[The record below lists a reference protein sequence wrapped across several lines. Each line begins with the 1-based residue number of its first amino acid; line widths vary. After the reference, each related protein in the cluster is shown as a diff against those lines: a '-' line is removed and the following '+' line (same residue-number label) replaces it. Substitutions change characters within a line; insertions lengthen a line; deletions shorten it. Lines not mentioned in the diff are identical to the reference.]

1 WLASAPPMNAPVAMA
16 LVVEDDA
23 ALRMLCRVN
32 LELSGFVVREAGDVE
47 SAEAA
52 LFEERPDV
60 VFLDVHVNGRT
71 TGELLTRLRR
81 DGIPVAIVSGS
92 TDIDVLRDGADAVLP
107 KPFAPQELVDTA
119 LRLARV
125 RHL

>member
-1 WLASAPPMNAPVAMA
+1 MNAPVAMA
-16 LVVEDDA
+16 LVVEDDP

-32 LELSGFVVREAGDVE
+32 LELSGFVVREAADVDE
-47 SAEAA
+47 AETA
-52 LFEERPDV
+52 LAEERPDV

-71 TGELLTRLRR
+71 TGELLARLRT

-92 TDIDVLRDGADAVLP
+92 VDLDELRGNADAVLP
-107 KPFAPQELVDTA
+107 KPFPPQDLVDTA

-125 RHL
+125 ERQ

>member
-1 WLASAPPMNAPVAMA
+1 MNAPVAMA

-32 LELSGFVVREAGDVE
+32 LELSGFLVREAADVDA
-47 SAEAA
+47 AEIA
-52 LFEERPDV
+52 LGEYRPDV

-71 TGELLTRLRR
+71 TGELLIRLRGE
-81 DGIPVAIVSGS
+81 GIPVAIVSGS
-92 TDIDVLRDGADAVLP
+92 ADIDDLRGRADAVLP
-107 KPFAPQELVDTA
+107 KPFSPEELVDTA

>member
-1 WLASAPPMNAPVAMA
+1 MNAPVAMA

-32 LELSGFVVREAGDVE
+32 LELSGFVVREADDVE
-47 SAEAA
+47 GAEAA
-52 LFEERPDV
+52 LSEVRPDV
-60 VFLDVHVNGRT
+60 VFLDVHVKGRT
-71 TGELLTRLRR
+71 TGDLLGRLRD

-92 TDIDVLRDGADAVLP
+92 TDIDVLRESADAVLP
-107 KPFAPQELVDTA
+107 KPFAPEELVDTA

-125 RHL
+125 SHL

>member
-1 WLASAPPMNAPVAMA
+1 MA

-32 LELSGFVVREAGDVE
+32 LELSGFVVREAADVDD
-47 SAEAA
+47 AETA
-52 LFEERPDV
+52 LAEERPDV

-71 TGELLTRLRR
+71 TGELLTRLRSE
-81 DGIPVAIVSGS
+81 GIPVAIVSGS
-92 TDIDVLRDGADAVLP
+92 IDVDDLRSQADAVLP
-107 KPFAPQELVDTA
+107 KPFPPQELVDTA

-125 RHL
+125 ERL

>member
-1 WLASAPPMNAPVAMA
+1 MNAPVAMA

-32 LELSGFVVREAGDVE
+32 LELSGFVVREAGDIDD
-47 SAEAA
+47 AEASLA
-52 LFEERPDV
+52 EERPDV

-71 TGELLTRLRR
+71 TGELLARLRR
-81 DGIPVAIVSGS
+81 EGVPVAIVSGS
-92 TDIDVLRDGADAVLP
+92 TDIDDLRGSADAVLP
-107 KPFAPQELVDTA
+107 KPFPPQELVDTA

-125 RHL
+125 SQL

>member
-1 WLASAPPMNAPVAMA
+1 MNAPVAMA

-32 LELSGFVVREAGDVE
+32 LELSGFVVREAGDIE

-52 LFEERPDV
+52 LFEGRPDV

-71 TGELLTRLRR
+71 TGELLTRLRG

-92 TDIDVLRDGADAVLP
+92 TDIEVLRDGADAVLP

-125 RHL
+125 SHL